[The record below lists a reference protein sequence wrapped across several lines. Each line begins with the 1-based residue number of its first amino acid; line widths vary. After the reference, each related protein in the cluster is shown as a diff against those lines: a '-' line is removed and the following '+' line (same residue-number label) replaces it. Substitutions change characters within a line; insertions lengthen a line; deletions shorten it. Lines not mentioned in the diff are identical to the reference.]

1 MDKQRFKQEQP
12 IVYQMVSN
20 ALKHDHLAHAYLFTG
35 PKGVNK
41 RGAALLFAQSLVCE
55 HVDED
60 GFACQECDSCKRLE
74 KEESTNFF
82 WLKDRRIKKQDILD
96 VQMYFQST
104 SMEKSNRRIYILE
117 GFDQATP
124 DASNSLLKFL
134 EEPQPGIFGILIADE
149 RSAVL
154 PTIQSRCQ
162 WISFRPE
169 SPLMIQTQLQEFIY
183 EESAH
188 VLAYS
193 GYTLDQAKVLFE
205 DQENFERVCEYA
217 KKYLSN
223 LSSMDMIVTMQS
235 ECFVAKSNLMDK
247 KWVLLWM
254 QWLLIMLKQ
263 DRVDV
268 SLDKNVRLRSLLVES
283 MDVLNRPV
291 DVALFLDRL
300 YNQIR
305 KVVIA

>member
-20 ALKHDHLAHAYLFTG
+20 ALKRDHLAHAYLFTG
-35 PKGVNK
+35 PKGVDK

-169 SPLMIQTQLQEFIY
+169 SPLMIQTQLQEFID

-193 GYTLDQAKVLFE
+193 GYTLDQAKALFE

-263 DRVDV
+263 NRVDV

>member
-169 SPLMIQTQLQEFIY
+169 SPLMIQTQLQEFID

>member
-20 ALKHDHLAHAYLFTG
+20 ALKRDHLAHAYLFTG
-35 PKGVNK
+35 PKGVDK

-169 SPLMIQTQLQEFIY
+169 SPLMIQTQLQEFID

-193 GYTLDQAKVLFE
+193 GYTLDQAKALFE

>member
-20 ALKHDHLAHAYLFTG
+20 ALKHNHLAHAYLFTG

-169 SPLMIQTQLQEFIY
+169 SPLMIQTQLQEFID

-193 GYTLDQAKVLFE
+193 GYTLDQAKALFE
-205 DQENFERVCEYA
+205 DQEDFERVCEYA

-235 ECFVAKSNLMDK
+235 ECFVAKSSLMDK

>member
-35 PKGVNK
+35 PKGVDK
-41 RGAALLFAQSLVCE
+41 RGVALLFAQSLVCE

-169 SPLMIQTQLQEFIY
+169 SPLMIQTQLQEFID

-193 GYTLDQAKVLFE
+193 GYTLDQAKALFE

>member
-20 ALKHDHLAHAYLFTG
+20 ALKRDHLAHAYLFTG
-35 PKGVNK
+35 PKGVDK

-169 SPLMIQTQLQEFIY
+169 SPLMIQTQLQEFID

-188 VLAYS
+188 VLVYS
-193 GYTLDQAKVLFE
+193 GYTLDQAKALFE